1 MKKIVYVILMIIL
14 LLLSGCNKDVATDDS
29 IKEENTEQEEE
40 IVVDEEKTDIDRT
53 EYLTGEIITDG
64 SYIIYEHRDF
74 STLAFIPDKESL
86 EIMKEKYADKYGR
99 RENYY
104 LAYDSLEKVKDLPDE
119 LGIYKIKIKV
129 EKINDYGYLLI
140 DSIELTDRIGTIMYE
155 GKEFETND
163 LDDTVNVKDR
173 VCGLIVN
180 YVSRTDDGG
189 LVIGFAGEIESGGYY
204 RVDPLENDMYGP
216 TGRIYV
222 EKEYE
227 KNFPSIYGE
236 ANPFLVSF
244 LKTNALF
251 DELTNYSLF
260 GRGKFKTS
268 NYLLIYNIGTDVG
281 SGDILTEIV
290 SLEEDYAGMFEVAE
304 NQYVSLGCMDEDFA
318 VVVVSK
324 REGDFEP
331 TTSADYYYINRRI
344 PEKIHLFTSESYNYT
359 VKSKVNEH
367 EFILSTTGFNMSTGN
382 TEAGHDM
389 ICKITEQG
397 ASVDKKIAEADDVY
411 KNLFEL
417 NDGEVVRLIG
427 DKDDFVIVSVDKTDE
442 NNVIISSE
450 YYYIN
455 KNDLKNIFLFS
466 TDEYDYQM
474 GVVTDKN
481 QFIISSK
488 GLIKMYANKLDVPH
502 SLVCS
507 VSDLGAIV
515 EKVEGSNISNNMRD
529 SNYSSF
535 VVRGIIDGIRLNDTA
550 VVIDLK
556 DIKMRERD
564 IVVYGDM
571 GREGSVEIML
581 LDNDTDGHE
590 INVGDSVSL
599 LCHYTNDNKI
609 LYASTL
615 DKK

>member
-1 MKKIVYVILMIIL
+1 MKKIVYVILMIL

-29 IKEENTEQEEE
+29 IKEENTEKEEE
-40 IVVDEEKTDIDRT
+40 IVVEDEKNDIDRT

-64 SYIIYEHRDF
+64 FYTIHEEIGY
-74 STLAFIPDKESL
+74 STLSFVPDKESS
-86 EIMKEKYADKYGR
+86 EIIVDKYVE
-99 RENYY
+99 RENYS
-104 LAYDSLEKVKDLPDE
+104 LAYDSLEKVRDLPDE
-119 LGIYKIKIKV
+119 LGIYKVKVKIDRV
-129 EKINDYGYLLI
+129 DDYSYYFI
-140 DSIELTDRIGTIMYE
+140 DSIELTDEIGTILYE

-173 VCGLIVN
+173 VCGLIVK
-180 YVSRTDDGG
+180 YVNKTDTGG
-189 LVIGFAGEIESGGYY
+189 IIIRFAGEIESEGYY
-204 RVDPLENDMYGP
+204 QLDPLENDMFGP
-216 TGRIYV
+216 TGRIFV
-222 EKEYE
+222 EKEYK
-227 KNFPSIYGE
+227 KNFPTIYGE
-236 ANPFLVSF
+236 ANTFSIWF
-244 LKTNALF
+244 SKTNELF
-251 DELTNYSLF
+251 DELANHSLF
-260 GRGKFKTS
+260 GRGKFKTRGYYLVY
-268 NYLLIYNIGTDVG
+268 NYGMGAGPGEVI
-281 SGDILTEIV
+281 SEII
-290 SLEEDYAGMFEVAE
+290 SLEEGYAGMFKIEE
-304 NQYVSLGCMDEDFA
+304 NQYIEYECWDEDF
-318 VVVVSK
+318 VVVAVTEYMDSL
-324 REGDFEP
+324 EDG
-331 TTSADYYYINRRI
+331 TTDYYYINRKA
-344 PEKIHLFTSESYNYT
+344 PEKIYLFTSDRYDYI

-367 EFILSTTGFNMSTGN
+367 EFTLSTTGFNMSTGN

-397 ASVDKKIAEADDVY
+397 ASVDKKIAEANDVY

-417 NDGEVVRLIG
+417 NDGEFVRLIG

-442 NNVIISSE
+442 NNVITFSE

-481 QFIISSK
+481 QFLITSK
-488 GLIKMYANKLDVPH
+488 RLIETNANKPDIPH

-507 VSDLGAIV
+507 VSDSGAIV

-564 IVVYGDM
+564 IAVYGDM
-571 GREGSVEIML
+571 GRDGSVEILL

>member
-1 MKKIVYVILMIIL
+1 MKKIVYVILMI

-29 IKEENTEQEEE
+29 IKGENTEQEEK
-40 IVVDEEKTDIDRT
+40 IVVDDEKNDIDRT

-64 SYIIYEHRDF
+64 FYTIHEEIGY
-74 STLAFIPDKESL
+74 STLSFVPDKESS
-86 EIMKEKYADKYGR
+86 EIIVDKYVE
-99 RENYY
+99 RENYS
-104 LAYDSLEKVKDLPDE
+104 LAYDSLEKVRDLPDE
-119 LGIYKIKIKV
+119 LGIYKVKVKIDRV
-129 EKINDYGYLLI
+129 DDYSYYFI
-140 DSIELTDRIGTIMYE
+140 DSIELTDEIGTILYE

-173 VCGLIVN
+173 VCGLIVK
-180 YVSRTDDGG
+180 YVNKTDTGG
-189 LVIGFAGEIESGGYY
+189 IIIRFAGEIESEGYY
-204 RVDPLENDMYGP
+204 QIDPLENDIFGP
-216 TGRIYV
+216 NGRIFV
-222 EKEYE
+222 EKEYK
-227 KNFPSIYGE
+227 KNFPTIYGE
-236 ANPFLVSF
+236 ANTFSIWF
-244 LKTNALF
+244 SKTNELF
-251 DELTNYSLF
+251 DELANHSLF
-260 GRGKFKTS
+260 GRGKFKTRGY
-268 NYLLIYNIGTDVG
+268 YLVYNHGMGAGPGEVI
-281 SGDILTEIV
+281 SEII
-290 SLEEDYAGMFEVAE
+290 SLEEGYAGMFKVEE
-304 NQYVSLGCMDEDFA
+304 NQYIEYECWDEDF
-318 VVVVSK
+318 VVVAVTKYVDSL
-324 REGDFEP
+324 EDG
-331 TTSADYYYINRRI
+331 TTDYYYINRKA
-344 PEKIHLFTSESYNYT
+344 PEKIYLFTSDRYDYI

-367 EFILSTTGFNMSTGN
+367 EFTLSTTGFNMSTGN

-397 ASVDKKIAEADDVY
+397 ASIDKKIAEADDIY
-411 KNLFEL
+411 INLFEL
-417 NDGEVVRLIG
+417 NDGEFVRLAG
-427 DKDDFVIVSVDKTDE
+427 NKDDFVIVSVDKTDE
-442 NNVIISSE
+442 NNVITFSE

-481 QFIISSK
+481 QFLITSK
-488 GLIKMYANKLDVPH
+488 RLIETNANEPDIPH
-502 SLVCS
+502 SLICS
-507 VSDLGAIV
+507 VSDSGAIV

-564 IVVYGDM
+564 IAIYGDM
-571 GREGSVEIML
+571 GRDGSVEILL